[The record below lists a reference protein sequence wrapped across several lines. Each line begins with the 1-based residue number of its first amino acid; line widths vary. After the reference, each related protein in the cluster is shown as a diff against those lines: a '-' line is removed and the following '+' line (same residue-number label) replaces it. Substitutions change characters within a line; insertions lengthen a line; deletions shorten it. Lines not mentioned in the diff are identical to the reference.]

1 MTQLGHRPLSPTA
14 NRLPEPVGSMEGLG
28 RIERADSD
36 VISVRVSERKL
47 RSSSAGIHM
56 WFFFQPADERAKG
69 CVGRAASRFRDGLY
83 TTKAAASA
91 ATPPKKYLRTDYC
104 RKNHEP
110 GCYGHLFTLASGGSL
125 VVVC

>member
-1 MTQLGHRPLSPTA
+1 MTKQKQPPGLPMTLGNVQEALYFL
-14 NRLPEPVGSMEGLG
+14 RLVGG
-28 RIERADSD
+28 R
-36 VISVRVSERKL
+36 
-47 RSSSAGIHM
+47 
-56 WFFFQPADERAKG
+56 W
-69 CVGRAASRFRDGLY
+69 RAASRFRDGLY